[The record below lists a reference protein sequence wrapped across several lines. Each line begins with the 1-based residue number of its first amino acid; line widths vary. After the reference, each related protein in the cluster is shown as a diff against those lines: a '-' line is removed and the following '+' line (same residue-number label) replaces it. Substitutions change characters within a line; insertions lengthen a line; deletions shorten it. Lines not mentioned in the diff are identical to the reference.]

1 MLVADDMPRRP
12 PGPRVW
18 MVGLGHVHGPE
29 ALDVGVVFRKEHF
42 ELVHALQVEGD
53 ASFGAVDLEGILVSS
68 AGREARG
75 LEGPYGA
82 ILEAGQ
88 EGCGIVYRH
97 LSHLGAAAS
106 REPPACTSLL
116 QGPLLYER
124 LHHARHLGD
133 RPDHEVGQVDYVR
146 AYVAEGARAGD
157 LLLEAPD
164 QG

>member
-53 ASFGAVDLEGILVSS
+53 ASFGAVDLEGVLVSS

-75 LEGPYGA
+75 LEGPYGTV
-82 ILEAGQ
+82 LEAGQ
-88 EGCGIVYRH
+88 EGRGVVYGY
-97 LSHLGAAAS
+97 LSHLGSAAR
-106 REPPACTSLL
+106 REPTSRAGFL

-124 LHHARHLGD
+124 LHHARYLGD

-146 AYVAEGARAGD
+146 PYVAECPGA
-157 LLLEAPD
+157 
-164 QG
+164 